1 MVLDGIRVCALTSI
15 SHRTKENPGIGRL
28 RAAGH
33 SMSAAG
39 ATDGGERKN
48 CGRERGGGGVSTSIA
63 AASAS
68 IAAASALR
76 KQTSD
81 WA

>member
-1 MVLDGIRVCALTSI
+1 
-15 SHRTKENPGIGRL
+15 
-28 RAAGH
+28 
-33 SMSAAG
+33 MSAAG
-39 ATDGGERKN
+39 ATDGGEHKN
-48 CGRERGGGGVSTSIA
+48 CGRERCGGGVSTSIA

-81 WA
+81 DV